1 VKPAADKSLESP
13 GRSWRT
19 IRQEVSSPAMSRRGH
34 RRRLLAWAKVSTLVA
49 FLGAAAWGGYE
60 LFHSWS
66 TDRAGLASAVH
77 SEPVKEIV
85 VITDGVLT
93 QKWAAGVLGVP
104 KGVSLM
110 ALDLIALREKLT
122 AFGQVRLAVLT
133 RSFPDTLVITLQE
146 RTPVARIQ
154 ASEGLGQTRQL
165 MVAKDGTV
173 YEGIGYDRP
182 LVASLPWLDGV
193 RLVRAKDAPGFA
205 PLAGMEEVSALL
217 TTAQLQAP
225 HLYRTWMVV
234 SLERL
239 DSADEILVKA
249 QDVPRIVFSRKR
261 DYFKQ
266 VAQLD
271 YVIDASHVLPEP
283 NLQSVNLTFEGQVPV
298 RLQGTPDEL
307 VNAIHPEFSIQP
319 PSRKTKRDL

>member
-1 VKPAADKSLESP
+1 MKAVADQPLESP

-19 IRQEVSSPAMSRRGH
+19 IRQEVSAPAMSRRGH
-34 RRRLLAWAKVSTLVA
+34 RRRLLAWCKVGTLVLL
-49 FLGAAAWGGYE
+49 LGSALYGGYS
-60 LFHSWS
+60 LFHSLT

-85 VITDGVLT
+85 VITDGVLN
-93 QKWAAGVLGVP
+93 QKWAVGVLNVP
-104 KGVSLM
+104 KGASLM
-110 ALDLIALREKLT
+110 ALDLVALREKL
-122 AFGQVRLAVLT
+122 AASGQVRLAVLT
-133 RSFPDTLVITLQE
+133 RSFPDTLVVTLQE

-154 ASEGLGQTRQL
+154 ASEGLGQMRQL

-173 YEGIGYDRP
+173 YEGVGYDRP

-193 RLVRAKDAPGFA
+193 RLVKAREGNGFA
-205 PLAGMEEVSALL
+205 PIDGMEDVSALL

-225 HLYRTWMVV
+225 HLYRSWMVV
-234 SLERL
+234 SLARL
-239 DSADEILVKA
+239 AIADEIMVKA
-249 QDVPRIVFSRKR
+249 QDVPQIVFSRKR

-266 VAQLD
+266 MAQLD

-283 NLQSVNLTFEGQVPV
+283 DLQSVNLTYEGQVPV
-298 RLQGTPDEL
+298 RLRGTPDEL
-307 VNAIHPEFSIQP
+307 ATAIHPEFSLQP